1 MFITSI
7 LFISCK
13 MDKILISTIGK
24 HYHKK
29 WFFKGETG
37 NEDTTIP
44 FELING
50 WIVVKV
56 KLDGQD
62 TEYKFVFDTGAITK
76 IEPDLMKELNLA
88 PMMDFSTTDLNGV
101 KHPASLVNLKKLQ
114 IGQRTFT
121 KVGALCSENRLFK
134 CYGINGIFGYNLL
147 DGGVFRLNFIKNTMT
162 ISRKEN
168 IIKRDDFNAVEI
180 STDWRRNMY
189 LTLETKKRKVRAVLD
204 SGAPNYIFLN
214 ESLETDFDKNQLLQ
228 RKAQYISASNSSILD
243 TLSIYKTHSLKLGE
257 TELDKSLI
265 VFLNI
270 QNLVGNEF
278 LRSFEEVIINAKQ
291 KKLYLSKNE
300 IPESTTSKLTKINI
314 GYNNQA
320 VRIIGLSL
328 DYKSEKN
335 DLRIG
340 DHIINING
348 SSTLDI
354 QDACSY
360 SAFES
365 ILNLYSDRIS
375 LIVLRDGKELK
386 CEIDKSTMYE

>member
-37 NEDTTIP
+37 NEDTTVP
-44 FELING
+44 FEFING
-50 WIVVKV
+50 WIVVTV

-62 TEYKFVFDTGAITK
+62 KEYKFVFDTGAITK
-76 IEPDLMKELNLA
+76 VAPDVMRELNLA
-88 PMMDFSTTDLNGV
+88 PLRDFSTTDLNGV
-101 KHPASLVNLKKLQ
+101 KHPASLINIKKLQ

-121 KVGALCSENRLFK
+121 KVGALSSETKLFK
-134 CYGINGIFGYNLL
+134 CYGIDGIIGYNLL
-147 DGGVFRLNFIKNTMT
+147 DGGVFRLNFAKNIMT

-168 IIKRDDFNAVEI
+168 ISRKDDFNAVKI

-189 LTLETKKRKVRAVLD
+189 LTLETKQRKVRAVLD

-291 KKLYLSKNE
+291 KKLYLSKNQ

-354 QDACSY
+354 KDACSY

>member
-1 MFITSI
+1 
-7 LFISCK
+7 

-24 HYHKK
+24 HYYKK
-29 WFFKGETG
+29 WFFRGETG

-56 KLDGQD
+56 KLDGQNR
-62 TEYKFVFDTGAITK
+62 EYKFVFDTGAITC
-76 IEPDLMKELNLA
+76 IEPDVTKELNLA
-88 PMMDFSTTDLNGV
+88 PLMDFSTTDLNGV
-101 KHPASLVNLKKLQ
+101 KHPASLINIKKLQ

-121 KVGALCSENRLFK
+121 RVGALSSETKLFK
-134 CYGINGIFGYNLL
+134 CYGIDGIFGYNLL
-147 DGGVFRLNFIKNTMT
+147 DGGVFRLNFAKNIMT

-168 IIKRDDFNAVEI
+168 IIRKDDFNAAPI

-189 LTLETKKRKVRAVLD
+189 LTLQTKKRKVRAVLD

-214 ESLETDFDKNQLLQ
+214 ESLETDFDKSQLLQ

-243 TLSIYKTHSLKLGE
+243 TLSIYKTHNLKLGD
-257 TELDKSLI
+257 TELNKNLI

-278 LRSFEEVIINAKQ
+278 LRSFKEVIINAKQ
-291 KKLYLSKNE
+291 KRLHLSKIE
-300 IPESTTSKLTKINI
+300 ISKSDIRKLLKINI

-320 VRIIGLSL
+320 VRIIGLSV
-328 DYKSEKN
+328 DNISEKN
-335 DLRIG
+335 DLKIG
-340 DHIINING
+340 DHIISINDR
-348 SSTLDI
+348 STLDI
-354 QDACSY
+354 KDACSY

-375 LIVLRDGKELK
+375 LIVLRNGEELK
-386 CEIDKSTMYE
+386 YEVDKSTIYE